1 MRLQNKVA
9 LITGGSRGL
18 GRGIAVGFAREGA
31 DIVVNYREQK
41 DRADE
46 VVEEIRTLGRRAEA
60 IQADM
65 GNPKAIGGFIEK
77 AWDIFG
83 RIDILVNN
91 AGIAYF
97 KSFLELS
104 MEQWR
109 RVMSVNLDGVM
120 LCCQFVA
127 RKMIRAE
134 IRGKIIN
141 VSSVN
146 GFQVE
151 KDHIDYNVSKAG
163 LDMLTKSMAAEL
175 GPHGINV
182 NSISP
187 DIVRTEILPDGFL
200 ENEGVAFIRKTPLG
214 RKAEVADCVGPA
226 IFLASD
232 ESSYIQGHILV
243 LDGGMSI
250 TQV

>member
-18 GRGIAVGFAREGA
+18 GRGLAVGFAKEGS
-31 DIVVNYREQK
+31 DIIINYRERK
-41 DRADE
+41 DRAEE
-46 VVEEIRTLGRRAEA
+46 VIEEIKNLGRNAEA
-60 IQADM
+60 IRADI
-65 GNPKAIGGFIEK
+65 GNTQEIEGFIEK
-77 AWDIFG
+77 AWSIFG
-83 RIDILVNN
+83 RIDILLNN

-104 MEQWR
+104 FEQWR

-127 RKMIRAE
+127 RKMIEAN
-134 IRGKIIN
+134 IKGKIIN
-141 VSSVN
+141 VSSIN

-151 KDHIDYNVSKAG
+151 KDHVDYNVSKAG
-163 LDMLTKSMAAEL
+163 LDMLTKSMATEL
-175 GPHGINV
+175 GPYGINV

-187 DIVRTEILPDGFL
+187 DIVRTEILPEGFL
-200 ENEGVAFIRKTPLG
+200 ENEGVAFIKKTPLG
-214 RKAEVADCVGPA
+214 RKAEIDDCVGPA

>member
-18 GRGIAVGFAREGA
+18 GRGIAVGFAKEGS
-31 DIVVNYREQK
+31 DILVHYRERK

-46 VVEEIRTLGRRAEA
+46 VVREIKRLGRKAEA
-60 IQADM
+60 LQADI
-65 GNPKAIGGFIEK
+65 GNTNEIEGFIER
-77 AWDIFG
+77 AWNIFG

-97 KSFLELS
+97 KSFLELRF
-104 MEQWR
+104 EQWR

-127 RKMIRAE
+127 RKMIKGK
-134 IRGKIIN
+134 IKGKIIN

-151 KDHIDYNVSKAG
+151 LDHIDYNVSKAG
-163 LDMLTKSMAAEL
+163 LDMLTKSMATEL
-175 GPHGINV
+175 GPYRINV

-187 DIVRTEILPDGFL
+187 DIVRTEILPEGFL
-200 ENEGVAFIRKTPLG
+200 ENEGVAFIKKTPLG
-214 RKAEVADCVGPA
+214 RKAEVQDCVGPA

-232 ESSYIQGHILV
+232 ESGYIQGHILV

-250 TQV
+250 TQL